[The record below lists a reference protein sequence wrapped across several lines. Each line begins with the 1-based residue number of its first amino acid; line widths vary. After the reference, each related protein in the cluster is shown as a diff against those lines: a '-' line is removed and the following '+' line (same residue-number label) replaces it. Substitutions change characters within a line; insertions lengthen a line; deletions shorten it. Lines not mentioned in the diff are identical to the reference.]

1 MRSPDTVIAAWPPTA
16 DPGPLA
22 DGTAVG
28 GAGGVAGGCPG
39 SAVVTEFFSLAYRV
53 GYLLGDATVVDE
65 HHRREQQRDR
75 HALATNVEQ
84 GAAGLFAHADLRADE
99 GVLTHLEVALPGQGD
114 LVTRAERVPDRSGC
128 FVGLYPGTAHF
139 DLWHA

>member
-53 GYLLGDATVVDE
+53 GYLPGDATVVDE

-75 HALATNVEQ
+75 HALATYVKQ
-84 GAAGLFAHADLRADE
+84 RAAGLFAHANFCADE
-99 GVLTHLEVALPGQGD
+99 GVLAHLQVTIPGLGN
-114 LVTRAERVPDRSGC
+114 LVTRAERGLDRGGC
-128 FVGLYPGTAHF
+128 LVGPYP
-139 DLWHA
+139 